1 MPRHPVVVH
10 VCAAILAS
18 LLSCAAAARAEPT
31 PVASAASAA
40 QLGAGTVNLNTA
52 SAEELERLPGI
63 GPSRARAILALRAQL
78 TRFKR
83 LEELLRVKGIG
94 RATFRRLRP
103 LVTLQGETT
112 LSEPTKHSR

>member
-1 MPRHPVVVH
+1 M
-10 VCAAILAS
+10 
-18 LLSCAAAARAEPT
+18 
-31 PVASAASAA
+31 VASDPSRTEA
-40 QLGAGTVNLNTA
+40 QPPGVVNINAA

-78 TRFKR
+78 KRFTR

-103 LVTLQGETT
+103 LLSLQGETT
-112 LSEPTKHSR
+112 LTDEPRNSH